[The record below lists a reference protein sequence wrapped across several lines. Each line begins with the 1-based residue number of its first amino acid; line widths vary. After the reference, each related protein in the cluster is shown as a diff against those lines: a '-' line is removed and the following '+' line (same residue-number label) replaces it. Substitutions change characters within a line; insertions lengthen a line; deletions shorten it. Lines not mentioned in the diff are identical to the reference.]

1 MPSMLQFDSASNLI
15 YSAPLTLQAMEG
27 EILRYQTDSDDESVG
42 GLHRQRGKGRS
53 WSFVIVHDNLQSA
66 FTVMNNSNVPV
77 VTRLKGRNNRGKT
90 AASYFDCV
98 KKSCGCTKQWRLVTA
113 LDSLL

>member
-1 MPSMLQFDSASNLI
+1 MSSMLQVDSASNLI

-27 EILRYQTDSDDESVG
+27 EILRYQTDSDEESVG
-42 GLHRQRGKGRS
+42 DAHIDLHRQRGKGRS

-77 VTRLKGRNNRGKT
+77 VTQVTITGGN
-90 AASYFDCV
+90 
-98 KKSCGCTKQWRLVTA
+98 SC
-113 LDSLL
+113 LLF